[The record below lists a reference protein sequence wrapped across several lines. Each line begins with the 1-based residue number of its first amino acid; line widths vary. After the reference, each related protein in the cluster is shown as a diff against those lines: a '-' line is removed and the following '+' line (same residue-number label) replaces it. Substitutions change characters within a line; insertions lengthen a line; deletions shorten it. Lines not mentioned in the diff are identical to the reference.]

1 VKFGLNGL
9 LEVIELKFRLKK
21 GRGSVSEFTD
31 AAGVTHVPGE
41 IIDLPP
47 SYADERWLERVD
59 PEVVVAAVPGK
70 FELIEAIEPITAAE
84 ESIEAGEAFPLEAAG
99 KKRARPRKKSE
110 S

>member
-31 AAGVTHVPGE
+31 AAGVAHVPGDVV
-41 IIDLPP
+41 DLPAG
-47 SYADERWLERVD
+47 YAGEAWLERFD

-70 FELIEAIEPITAAE
+70 FEPIEGIEPVAVAE
-84 ESIEAGEAFPLEAAG
+84 AVEEAPLEASQ
-99 KKRARPRKKSE
+99 KKRARPRKKSGF
-110 S
+110 

>member
-1 VKFGLNGL
+1 MGL

-31 AAGVTHVPGE
+31 AAGVTHIPG
-41 IIDLPP
+41 DVMNLPAV
-47 SYADERWLERVD
+47 YEGENWLERVD
-59 PEVVVAAVPGK
+59 SEVVVATVPGK
-70 FELIEAIEPITAAE
+70 FETIEEIEPITAAE
-84 ESIEAGEAFPLEAAG
+84 ESIGAGEAFPLEAAS

>member
-1 VKFGLNGL
+1 MKFGLNGL

-31 AAGVTHVPGE
+31 SAGVTHVPGNVV
-41 IIDLPP
+41 DLPA
-47 SYADERWLERVD
+47 SFDGEAWLERVD

-70 FELIEAIEPITAAE
+70 FEPIEPVAAAE
-84 ESIEAGEAFPLEAAG
+84 EPIEAMEPVPLEAAA
-99 KKRARPRKKSE
+99 KKHARPRKKSE